1 MTESTEH
8 PLSGFWKPS
17 HLQGLHYGPSSV
29 HTHLLSALPSSK
41 SKAFIISGSSLANNT
56 SLIRQVEE
64 ILGRDR
70 HAGTFSSIK
79 QHAPVAQLDEA
90 TDIVAADRSIDT
102 IISVGGGSPIDSA
115 KAISYRCH
123 EKSGKFLRHI
133 AIPTTLSAAECT
145 FFAGYTG
152 NDGRKVSVADPEL
165 APKVIIYDSKYALD
179 TPPRLFTSTGIRALD
194 HAVEILYH
202 KTATEVPAKQL
213 ALTAVG
219 GIYTYLPKY
228 KADPKNEEYITRL
241 QLAAFASL
249 FPLGLNIKGPLGL
262 SHTLGHQLGA
272 PYGIPHGITSC
283 LTLASVVKL
292 KASNAADAEQIAR
305 ILPFIGGS
313 RSGNNRD
320 DAILVGG
327 AIEDLVRSLGLESN
341 LTQYGVGEEQIP
353 IIVKAATQTE
363 DGELYNSVFEL
374 VKKIF

>member
-1 MTESTEH
+1 MTESTES
-8 PLSGFWKPS
+8 PLSGFWRPS
-17 HLQGLHYGPSSV
+17 YLQGLYYGSSSV
-29 HTHLLSALPSSK
+29 HTHLLSALPSSG
-41 SKAFIISGSSLANNT
+41 SKAFIISGESLATKT

-90 TDIVAADRSIDT
+90 TNIVVADPSIDT

-115 KAISYRCH
+115 KAISNRFH
-123 EKSGKFLRHI
+123 EKSGRFLRHI

-145 FFAGYTG
+145 SFAGYTG
-152 NDGRKVSVADPEL
+152 DDGRKVRVGDPEL
-165 APKVIIYDSKYALD
+165 APKIIIYDSKYALE

-202 KTATEVPAKQL
+202 TTATEVPAKQL

-219 GIYTYLPKY
+219 DLFTYLPKY
-228 KADPKNEEYITRL
+228 KADPKNEDYITRL

-249 FPLGLNIKGPLGL
+249 FPLGLNIKGVLGL
-262 SHTLGHQLGA
+262 SHTLGHFLGA
-272 PYGIPHGITSC
+272 PYRIPHGITSC

-305 ILPFIGGS
+305 IIPFIGGS
-313 RSGNNRD
+313 RSGNDLD
-320 DAILVGG
+320 DAATVGA
-327 AIEDLVRSLGLESN
+327 AIEDLVHLLGLKSN
-341 LTQYGVGEEQIP
+341 LTQYGVGEKQIP
-353 IIVKAATQTE
+353 TIVKAATETE
-363 DGELYNSVFEL
+363 EGDLYDSVYQL
-374 VKKIF
+374 MKRMI